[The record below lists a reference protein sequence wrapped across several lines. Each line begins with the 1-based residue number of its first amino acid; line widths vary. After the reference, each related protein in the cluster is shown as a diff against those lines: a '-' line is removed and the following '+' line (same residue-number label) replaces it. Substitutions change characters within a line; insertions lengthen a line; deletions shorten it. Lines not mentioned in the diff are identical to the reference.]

1 VDQFTD
7 IPAWA
12 GVAFGVW
19 LLAGITV
26 YISVG
31 LRVLAEGG
39 KVSSAEFKQPDLMVC
54 WAFIA
59 YILLNIGTGFGQPEH
74 DVTQKEITRGALFFW
89 GIVVLLYA
97 FMLIRGINPFRQF
110 GIFRRNFFLCLAMG
124 VGLLL
129 AAHPMVLVIEGVTAA
144 AMHGQAQPQNV
155 VEYFR
160 DVSEKSDFDA
170 ICTMLLL
177 AVVVAPVAEETIFRG
192 YIYGVLKRYFGG
204 IGAGLFSAALFA
216 GLHLNV
222 AALPALFVLALCLT
236 LAYEATG
243 SLLVNIFMHGFFN
256 LSMLLT
262 MLYLAGHP
270 PTQ

>member
-1 VDQFTD
+1 
-7 IPAWA
+7 
-12 GVAFGVW
+12 
-19 LLAGITV
+19 
-26 YISVG
+26 
-31 LRVLAEGG
+31 
-39 KVSSAEFKQPDLMVC
+39 
-54 WAFIA
+54 
-59 YILLNIGTGFGQPEH
+59 
-74 DVTQKEITRGALFFW
+74 
-89 GIVVLLYA
+89 
-97 FMLIRGINPFRQF
+97 
-110 GIFRRNFFLCLAMG
+110 
-124 VGLLL
+124 
-129 AAHPMVLVIEGVTAA
+129 
-144 AMHGQAQPQNV
+144 
-155 VEYFR
+155 
-160 DVSEKSDFDA
+160 
-170 ICTMLLL
+170 MLLL